1 MDYHPYKAMGKWP
14 SMSVVESRQRW
25 SEDLAAACQQ
35 HGRRNEDIIKWQ
47 HVALIES
54 LFAAGNPRG
63 CHSLVCTATCRYFF
77 ISSVL
82 PQLSIECTD
91 SSSCILNHNVK
102 YVNTE
107 VFTPHLLGCF
117 VYKFALLI
125 AFLSLQ
131 ML

>member
-35 HGRRNEDIIKWQ
+35 HGRGNEDIIKWQ

-54 LFAAGNPRG
+54 LFAAGIPQG

-77 ISSVL
+77 ISSL
-82 PQLSIECTD
+82 FGLNFP
-91 SSSCILNHNVK
+91 SSVPI
-102 YVNTE
+102 
-107 VFTPHLLGCF
+107 PHH
-117 VYKFALLI
+117 AAWTAI
-125 AFLSLQ
+125 ID
-131 ML
+131 M